1 MDDSDTFS
9 FDSPMW
15 AVGWTSDEKRRRSE
29 PNDRPPHPSQYLS
42 YHSVKSRDGD
52 RSKVNYAR
60 KFRDDFATLW
70 SGGRGPALAAIAA
83 GWFLSLGVRMVY
95 PALLPS
101 LRDAYGMSLT
111 LGGVLLTVL
120 WVAYALGQLPS
131 GILADRFGERD
142 VLIASTAIAAA
153 LLAFLVFADSVAV
166 LFAAT
171 ALFGLGT
178 ALYGVA
184 RFTAAAALYPDN
196 GGTAIGVTLAAGQI
210 GNALLP
216 AVAGAIAAAT
226 AWQVGFGF
234 TIPIFLVVTALL
246 WIALPSDLSADGD
259 SNTLSAAMLEEVLAE
274 VRRPTVV
281 LTSLVLTLS
290 FGIWQAFTG
299 FYPTY
304 LIEQKGLSPT
314 VAASLF
320 GLYFALGIGIQPA
333 TGAAYDRFGIRRTL
347 PVLFAVGIVG
357 LSALPVIEG
366 FRALVGITV
375 VLSFMLGNIAALLPY
390 LTAQLPDEIQGTCIG
405 LIRTIYMT
413 LGAGTPFVFGSIADR
428 GFFDEA
434 FWILAVVL
442 AINLA
447 LVFRLPSGE

>member
-1 MDDSDTFS
+1 MSYAAKLRSDF
-9 FDSPMW
+9 
-15 AVGWTSDEKRRRSE
+15 E
-29 PNDRPPHPSQYLS
+29 
-42 YHSVKSRDGD
+42 
-52 RSKVNYAR
+52 
-60 KFRDDFATLW
+60 TLW
-70 SGGRGPALAAIAA
+70 TDGRGPALTAVSA

-111 LGGVLLTVL
+111 AGGVLITVL
-120 WVAYALGQLPS
+120 WVAYAVGQLPGGLLS
-131 GILADRFGERD
+131 DRFGERD

-153 LLAFLVFADSVAV
+153 LLTFLVFADSVLV

-196 GGTAIGVTLAAGQI
+196 DGTAIGVTLAAGQI

-216 AVAGAIAAAT
+216 ASAGAITAAT
-226 AWQVGFGF
+226 AWQLGFGF

-246 WIALPSDLSADGD
+246 WIAVPSDLSAGDGASD
-259 SNTLSAAMLEEVLAE
+259 TLSAELIGEVLSE
-274 VRRPTVV
+274 IRRPTVV
-281 LTSLVLTLS
+281 TTALVLTLA

-304 LIEQKGLSPT
+304 LIERKGLSPT

-347 PVLFAVGIVG
+347 PALFVTGAVG
-357 LSALPVIEG
+357 LTALPMLEG
-366 FRALVGITV
+366 FWPLVGITV
-375 VLSFMLGNIAALLPY
+375 VLSFMLGNIAVLLPY
-390 LTAQLPDEIQGTCIG
+390 LTAQLPDEIQGTCLG

-413 LGAGTPFVFGSIADR
+413 IGATTPFLFGSIADR

-434 FWILAVVL
+434 FWILAAILVTNLLLVL
-442 AINLA
+442 
-447 LVFRLPSGE
+447 RLPNGE